1 MWIDEKAW
9 KLVPENQ
16 VPNGGWFYLK
26 LHLPLE
32 RCDICQCEMRRGEL
46 KKSVFPVQVMVR
58 LSKSPCWRVSEVT
71 DFYLFFSPVPCV
83 SQEEKK
89 HTLFLLP
96 SLSLCCCMILRAKIH
111 AFSQKK
117 PFRVKKLNVLKNSPT
132 KLSAP
137 SRNDVTPFE
146 LEFLGFYDT
155 HSFQNWQQRFFPISL
170 KEGFG
175 FCCFTHPDLCRIKN
189 LDKGVCAIFC
199 ER

>member
-1 MWIDEKAW
+1 MISVSAKWEGENW
-9 KLVPENQ
+9 KKCVSCASHGAIIQKPL
-16 VPNGGWFYLK
+16 LK
-26 LHLPLE
+26 SLRWL
-32 RCDICQCEMRRGEL
+32 I
-46 KKSVFPVQVMVR
+46 SI
-58 LSKSPCWRVSEVT
+58 S
-71 DFYLFFSPVPCV
+71 FFSSSLCQSRRKAHIVLV
-83 SQEEKK
+83 
-89 HTLFLLP
+89 T
-96 SLSLCCCMILRAKIH
+96 LSLCCCMILRAKIH